1 MTKPLEAVIDQRN
14 GDFYVQSWDYSTGRY
29 AMLSQGIW
37 FAKIAAE
44 LPESDLG
51 AAAREALARSRS
63 DIANTPERQA
73 EKRKTR
79 LALLRLAGARGET
92 QYQTGLSKIAIT
104 EHKEKDDFEIRVYD
118 NPDPR
123 QNMTERPARV
133 YIPKTCSDEELGIR
147 IRSLLAPPA
156 I

>member
-37 FAKIAAE
+37 FTKVAAE

-51 AAAREALARSRS
+51 AAARQALARSRS
-63 DIANTPERQA
+63 EVPNTPERQA
-73 EKRKTR
+73 EKRKSR
-79 LALLRLAGARGET
+79 LALLKLAGVRGET
-92 QYQTGLSKIAIT
+92 LYQTGLSKISIT
-104 EHKEKDDFEIRVYD
+104 EHRERDDFEVRIYD

-123 QNMTERPARV
+123 QNMTERPERV
-133 YIPKTCSDEELGIR
+133 YISKSCSDEELGLR
-147 IRSLLAPPA
+147 IRGLLMPHK
-156 I
+156 